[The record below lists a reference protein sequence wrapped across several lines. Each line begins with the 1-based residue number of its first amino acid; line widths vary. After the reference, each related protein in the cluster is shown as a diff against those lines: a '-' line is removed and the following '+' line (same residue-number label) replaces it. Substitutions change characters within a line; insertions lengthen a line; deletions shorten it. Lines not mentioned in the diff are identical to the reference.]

1 MGGRTAEPASRG
13 EGAAGGPTEAAA
25 GGGDGVDVS
34 LVRWMLSMTP
44 RQRLRLL
51 KSNLRSIRK
60 LRNARARG

>member
-44 RQRLRLL
+44 RPVSYTHLTLPTSDL
-51 KSNLRSIRK
+51 V
-60 LRNARARG
+60 